1 MNNNLW
7 SLFGPLSWPVWL
19 WLAALI
25 ASWRGEVRVAKRLW
39 VLAGIWLALIAGL
52 PLGHMIIRPLE
63 QLYAVPKNLAQVD
76 GIVVL
81 TGSERLQL
89 STTYRQPVLND
100 AGERLIVSAM
110 LAHQFP
116 AARLAVVGGVR
127 EKNSVRDIDVA
138 RQIFIGTGIAPSR
151 LILVDKTTD
160 TCTNASSA
168 APLIKPGQT
177 WLLVTSAAH
186 MPRAMNCFLAHKV
199 RPVAYPVDFRGR
211 ENLWSPLFTPGALTN
226 LSAFDLASHEWV
238 GLIWYRLRGRTQY
251 IFAES
256 AEQSIGAQ

>member
-1 MNNNLW
+1 MNYNLW
-7 SLFGPLSWPVWL
+7 NLFGPLSWPAWF
-19 WLAALI
+19 WLAAII
-25 ASWRGEVRVAKRLW
+25 ATWRGKARGAKRLW
-39 VLAGIWLALIAGL
+39 VLAGLWFALIAGT
-52 PLGHMIIRPLE
+52 PLGHVIIRPLE
-63 QLYAVPKNLAQVD
+63 QRYALPKNLTQVD

-89 STTYRQPVLND
+89 STTYHQPVLND

-151 LILVDKTTD
+151 LVMVDKTTD
-160 TCTNASSA
+160 TCTNAISA
-168 APLIKPGQT
+168 APLIKSGQT

-186 MPRAMNCFLAHKV
+186 MPRAMSCFLANGV
-199 RPVAYPVDFRGR
+199 RPLPYPVDFRGR
-211 ENLWSPLFTPGALTN
+211 ENLWSPIFTPGTLTN

-238 GLIWYRLRGRTQY
+238 GLIWYRLTGRTQSL
-251 IFAES
+251 FP
-256 AEQSIGAQ
+256 QSQAISTAAQ